1 MLSAALLFV
10 RALQIVPP
18 QFEGIP
24 KSEGGASDRK
34 GPAMALNSQSLNIR
48 LLYKIATF
56 FYGAALSFLLCLE
69 GLRIFLFCDNPEYQE
84 KQHEK
89 IKGRQKQSAN
99 RNAQKKR
106 AGNACIV
113 CGSDKDESRFY

>member
-56 FYGAALSFLLCLE
+56 FYGTALSFLLCLE
-69 GLRIFLFCDNPEYQE
+69 GLCLFLFCDIKAPCSKLRGISQKLFVASEPERVGMAAKPGTQPAYFTSVF
-84 KQHEK
+84 H
-89 IKGRQKQSAN
+89 R
-99 RNAQKKR
+99 
-106 AGNACIV
+106 
-113 CGSDKDESRFY
+113 